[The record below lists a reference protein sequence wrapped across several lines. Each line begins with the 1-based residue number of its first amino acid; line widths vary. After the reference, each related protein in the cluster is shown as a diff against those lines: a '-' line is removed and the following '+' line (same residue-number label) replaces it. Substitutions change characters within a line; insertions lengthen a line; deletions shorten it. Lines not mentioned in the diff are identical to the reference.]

1 MAAWYVDLSS
11 GSQRHLHRGSGV
23 RIELRGSAQLSK
35 EGDHSREQ
43 ADLVRAPTPTPL
55 PPMCLVELFAGA
67 GGLALGFERDGRY
80 EATALY
86 DVFEPAQR
94 SYLAYKP
101 QARYELCDARELR
114 SSLVQRA
121 LDGRPLHGLLG
132 GPPCQG
138 FSINGQ
144 RRPKEEV
151 NQLVLTY
158 AAAVDALRPSFLV
171 MENVPQLLFHPLFEP
186 LLARLRRDYFV
197 SHGILNAA
205 RYGAPQTRHRLFLV
219 AYSREFG
226 IRPTLPA
233 PTHGRRGQ
241 LLYAYHLSD
250 SSERVAL
257 SDETAETVF
266 GADPV
271 IKDMVK
277 RQATQVPTEI
287 DEDLAPLVTVGD
299 AIGDLNGP
307 AAPSAEPWPYAGL
320 AATDYQRLLRGDLD
334 GAANCQGRKHVGKPL
349 RLARELREG
358 GQPEAPRGSKA
369 ENYFS
374 QAYGRLHRDGLART
388 ITTFFQNAGSGR
400 FFHYERPRTLTIREA
415 ARLQGFPDDFVF
427 YGTLAEQMQLVG
439 NAVPLPLGEA
449 VARHIAAELGP
460 ALSDRASG

>member
-1 MAAWYVDLSS
+1 MRIKVGESAPQKALNDGHTRAQDPRS
-11 GSQRHLHRGSGV
+11 V
-23 RIELRGSAQLSK
+23 RS
-35 EGDHSREQ
+35 
-43 ADLVRAPTPTPL
+43 L
-55 PPMCLVELFAGA
+55 PPPPMRLVELFAGA
-67 GGLALGFERDGRY
+67 GGLALGFERAGRY
-80 EATALY
+80 ETAALY
-86 DVFEPAQR
+86 DIFEPAQR
-94 SYLAYKP
+94 SYLDYRP
-101 QARYELCDARELR
+101 QARYEICDARQLR
-114 SSLVQRA
+114 PRLVKRA

-158 AAAVDALRPSFLV
+158 AAAVDALRPRFLV

-197 SHGILNAA
+197 THGILNAA
-205 RYGAPQTRHRLFLV
+205 RYGAPQTRHRLFLI
-219 AYSREFG
+219 AYLRKFG
-226 IRPTLPA
+226 IHPTLPT

-250 SSERVAL
+250 SSERVVL
-257 SDETAETVF
+257 SEETAEAVF

-271 IKDMVK
+271 IKDVVK
-277 RQATQVPTEI
+277 RQATQVPNEI
-287 DEDLAPLVTVGD
+287 SEDLAPLVTVGD

-307 AAPSAEPWPYAGL
+307 AAPSSEPWPYATPT
-320 AATDYQRLLRGDLD
+320 ASDYQRLLRANLQ

-358 GQPEAPRGSKA
+358 GQPEVLRGSKA

-388 ITTFFQNAGSGR
+388 VTTFFQNAGSGR
-400 FFHYERPRTLTIREA
+400 FFHYEQPRTLTIREA

-449 VARHIAAELGP
+449 VARHIATELGP
-460 ALSDRASG
+460 ALLDRAPD